1 MRALIDLARAL
12 TPRER
17 RQLAWITAGLCFAAL
32 LEVAGVASVVP
43 FLTLVGDPVAAERLP
58 LLAAARAWLGVSD
71 RAFLA
76 AAGFAAL
83 GAILAT
89 SLVNAG
95 LTFAQL
101 RFTNLTGYAL
111 SRRLLARYL
120 ARDRLFFASRNSAE
134 LAKNVLAEADR
145 VVVGVLTPVTT
156 MVARGLAGAAIVA
169 FLVAVE
175 PRLALLLGAG
185 FGGLYVLVYAIV
197 RRHLAQIGA
206 GATRDNERRFA
217 VVAECF
223 GALTELKLYGRVEAF
238 AGRFDGP
245 ARGYAL
251 ANASSLT
258 IGQVPRFAVEALAF
272 GGVIAVVLAA
282 LSRGVDPAGLLP
294 LLGLFAFA
302 GYRLLPAFQAVFNAL
317 STLRFHLPIA
327 RLIAEEL
334 SGQEAETPPGAAVP
348 TPALPF
354 AREIRF
360 ENVAFAYAGDT
371 RPRLENLDLAIPAR
385 GRIGLA
391 GRTGAGK
398 STLVGLL
405 LGLLAPGA
413 GRITVDGVVL
423 EGAAIRAWQARVG
436 YVPQEVFLVDDT
448 VAANIALGV
457 PPEQIDHAAVERAA
471 RLAAAHEFVAALPRG
486 YATPV
491 GERGGRLSGGQR
503 QRLGIARALYHDPD
517 VLVLDE
523 ATSALDAETEAAVV
537 AALDALAATRTV
549 VMIAHRPAALAR
561 ADVIHVLKDG
571 RLARSVRPEAA

>member
-1 MRALIDLARAL
+1 MRALIDLARAM

-17 RQLAWITAGLCFAAL
+17 RQLAWITAGLCLAAL

-43 FLTLVGDPVAAERLP
+43 FLTLVGDPAAVGRLP
-58 LLAAARAWLGVSD
+58 LLGAAKAWLGVSD

-76 AAGFAAL
+76 VVGFAAL

-101 RFTNLTGYAL
+101 RFTNLAGYAL

-120 ARDRLFFASRNSAE
+120 ARDRLFFANRNSAE

-145 VVVGVLTPVTT
+145 VVVGVLTPVTV
-156 MVARGLAGAAIVA
+156 MVARGLAAAAIVA

-185 FGGLYVLVYAIV
+185 FGGLYVLVYAV
-197 RRHLAQIGA
+197 TRHHLARIGA
-206 GATRDNERRFA
+206 AATKDNERRFA
-217 VVAECF
+217 LVAECF
-223 GALTELKLYGRVEAF
+223 GALTELKLYGRIDAF
-238 AGRFDGP
+238 AGRFDRP
-245 ARGYAL
+245 ARAYAL
-251 ANASSLT
+251 ANAASLT
-258 IGQVPRFAVEALAF
+258 LGQVPRFAVEALAF

-282 LSRGVDPAGLLP
+282 LSRGLDPAGLLP

-302 GYRLLPAFQAVFNAL
+302 GYRLLPAFQHLFNSL

-327 RLIAEEL
+327 RLIVAEL
-334 SGQEAETPPGAAVP
+334 DGPAPRAAG
-348 TPALPF
+348 PAPAPLPF
-354 AREIRF
+354 AHEIRF
-360 ENVAFAYAGDT
+360 EGVTFAYSGDA
-371 RPRLENLDLAIPAR
+371 RPQLRGLDLAIPAR
-385 GRIGLA
+385 GWIGLA

-405 LGLLAPGA
+405 LGLLAPNG
-413 GRITVDGVVL
+413 GRITVDGVPL
-423 EGAAIRAWQARVG
+423 DGTTIRAWQARVG
-436 YVPQEVFLVDDT
+436 YVPQDVFLVDDT
-448 VAANIALGV
+448 IAANIALGV
-457 PPEQIDHAAVERAA
+457 DAAAVDHAAVERAA
-471 RLAAAHEFVAALPRG
+471 RLAAVHEFVAALPQG
-486 YATPV
+486 YATLV

-517 VLVLDE
+517 VVVLDE

-537 AALDALAATRTV
+537 AALHALAATRTV
-549 VMIAHRPAALAR
+549 VTIAHRPAALAR
-561 ADVIHVLKDG
+561 ADVIHVLEDG